1 MLLLSRQLP
10 DAVPLPAE
18 AQGFFLNVFQKAIQA
33 PSVDALRS
41 VYCMLN
47 GACRGLHSL
56 LPSDV
61 RRKFDAGLCGILKTN
76 APGESSMLLS
86 WVCGIVFATEH
97 PEGITGMQT
106 ASASEQPVSTESLQ
120 QQWKTVSGQKL
131 FGSMSYLYKTISLV
145 CTNVMKII
153 YNGAT
158 DDDAAEV
165 IRIAS
170 RVLQFVD
177 QDVKDSWARQDQ
189 TTRTLFKKFPEK
201 IAGLDPS
208 SSLTLEALSFL
219 VVLSGS
225 RDLPQGL
232 VERYEACI
240 SNISCIVDP
249 ESVSELLSVSL
260 PLFAVRTLYKGTTHM
275 TDQGRHECKIAL
287 SRRS

>member
-177 QDVKDSWARQDQ
+177 QDVKDSWARQERITAEGARSGDDQ
-189 TTRTLFKKFPEK
+189 CDEEHQRRIGSVLAHEPWQDHGRS
-201 IAGLDPS
+201 GLECDGSFLPMV
-208 SSLTLEALSFL
+208 SSLSMHLGG
-219 VVLSGS
+219 VV
-225 RDLPQGL
+225 
-232 VERYEACI
+232 
-240 SNISCIVDP
+240 
-249 ESVSELLSVSL
+249 
-260 PLFAVRTLYKGTTHM
+260 
-275 TDQGRHECKIAL
+275 
-287 SRRS
+287 

>member
-10 DAVPLPAE
+10 EGILLPAE
-18 AQGFFLNVFQKAIQA
+18 AQGFFLNLFQKAIQA
-33 PSVDALRS
+33 PSVDTLKS
-41 VYCMLN
+41 VHCMLN

-61 RRKFDAGLCGILKTN
+61 RRKFDAGLCGILKSN
-76 APGESSMLLS
+76 SLGESSMLLS

-97 PEGITGMQT
+97 PDGVTSIP
-106 ASASEQPVSTESLQ
+106 APSANEQPVSTESLQ

-131 FGSMSYLYKTISLV
+131 FGSTSHLYKTISLV

-153 YNGAT
+153 YNGAI
-158 DDDAAEV
+158 DDDAVEV

-177 QDVKDSWARQDQ
+177 QDVKNSWARQDQ

-201 IAGLDPS
+201 IASLDPS
-208 SSLTLEALSFL
+208 SPLMLEALSFL
-219 VVLSGS
+219 AVLSGS
-225 RDLPQGL
+225 KELPQAL

-240 SNISCIVDP
+240 SNFGCMADP
-249 ESVSELLSVSL
+249 ESASELLSVSL
-260 PLFAVRTLYKGTTHM
+260 PLFAVRGISSEYLV
-275 TDQGRHECKIAL
+275 DD
-287 SRRS
+287 